1 MRIIIATLWRTVI
14 LLVCSII
21 QVFAVITHSIGSM
34 FVGFSDILMNASG
47 GLLNSLDKGKYES
60 EMKAIVE

>member
-1 MRIIIATLWRTVI
+1 MRIIIATLWRTII

-21 QVFAVITHSIGSM
+21 QVFAVIAQSIGEM
-34 FVGFSDILMNASG
+34 FVGFSGILMNASG
-47 GLLNSLDKGKYES
+47 WLLGSLDKGKYES